1 MAILL
6 LAEHTNGA
14 LQAATGKAVAAAK
27 QIGGDIHVLVAGHNA
42 KPAAEA
48 PAELAMDVE
57 VAERRRVSD
66 GLDPQLGGDGE
77 AADDQDDALEAG
89 DRAEPGFHS

>member
-27 QIGGDIHVLVAGHNA
+27 ALGGDIHVLVAGSQLQA
-42 KPAAEA
+42 G
-48 PAELAMDVE
+48 
-57 VAERRRVSD
+57 RRSRR
-66 GLDPQLGGDGE
+66 QAGG
-77 AADDQDDALEAG
+77 
-89 DRAEPGFHS
+89 R